1 MMKVI
6 LTHEN
11 ADFDA
16 VASLLGASKLFLD
29 ATPVLPRRVNRNGR
43 AFLAL
48 YGAELAFIEP
58 DDLPRRR
65 KITHATLVDT
75 QSLTTLKGMGRDLQ
89 VYIID
94 HHPLDR
100 ELPPTW
106 TFSGEPTGAT
116 TTLLVEE
123 ISARALALTSI
134 EATLLLLG
142 IYEDTGSLLYQST
155 TTRDLRAAA
164 WLMEQGA
171 RLSVVNEFL
180 HHPLTP
186 EQSELYDLL
195 QEQSKTHKIK
205 GHTIIIAQA
214 EALGFSD
221 EISTLAHKL
230 RELLEPS
237 ALFVLVGLDRRIQL
251 VARSTT
257 DDIDVSAIAKQF
269 DGGGHTRAAAA
280 LIRTRSLQTV
290 YDKLLNLL
298 PGIVQPTVTVAQ
310 VMSRGVQVLSPDDK
324 ITDAA
329 ERMRRTGHEGYPVV
343 AEGRVLGLLTRRA
356 VDQALQHEMADAPVT
371 QVMNAGN
378 ITVGSS
384 DPIVHLQQL
393 MIENGWGQIP
403 VVEDGRIVGVVTR
416 TDLITLWGTPPAPPR
431 CSKVSA
437 MLEKALA
444 EPLLALVRRI
454 SQKAFGMGVVPYFV
468 GGLVR
473 DLLLDQS
480 IVDVDMVI
488 EGDAIALAR
497 RLADDLGGRVRAHK
511 RFRTA
516 KWLLSQD
523 VWRQVIGSVPKGVD
537 LGNGLPLSV
546 DFATARTEFYTYP
559 TALPQIER
567 SSITQDLHRRD
578 FTINT
583 LAIRLDPDHWGELLD
598 FYGGETDLR
607 NGVIRVLHSLSF
619 VDDPTRMLRA
629 ARLESRMDFHLDPRS
644 EELISDALPLLK
656 RVSGDRV
663 RHEFELIFRE
673 AEPERALHRLEELGG
688 LRLIH
693 SGLRCDRWLQAKYRV
708 LREEFKSEAAR
719 TEILGLSIGSK
730 PQNEVWNMAVW
741 NMQPHDNVYLHL
753 ALLAYRL
760 NSEEL
765 EKLIVRLKVRRDDAE
780 DMRLLSNLKEVLPQ
794 LGRARRPSAVYRLLH
809 PYPSRVLSV
818 AWIATDRKRLQ
829 RRLLRYQ
836 TEWRLAE
843 IELSGNDLKAM
854 GLNPGPLFG
863 RLLNALLDA
872 RLDGKVSTR
881 EDEQALLEKLLAA
894 EGENAAE

>member
-1 MMKVI
+1 MKVI

-16 VASLLGASKLFLD
+16 VASLLGASKLFPD

-43 AFLAL
+43 NFLAF
-48 YGAELAFIEP
+48 YSDELPFVEP
-58 DDLPRRR
+58 ADLPRRP

-75 QSLTTLKGMGRDLQ
+75 QSLTTLRGMGRELQ
-89 VYIID
+89 VNIID

-100 ELPPTW
+100 ELPSTW

-123 ISARALALTSI
+123 ISARSLMLTSI

-155 TTRDLRAAA
+155 TTRDMRAAA

-171 RLSVVNEFL
+171 RLSVVSEFL
-180 HHPLTP
+180 HHPLTL
-186 EQSELYDLL
+186 EQSKLYDLL
-195 QEQSKTHKIK
+195 QEQSETYEVK
-205 GHTIIIAQA
+205 GHTIIISQA
-214 EALGFSD
+214 EAPDFSD

-237 ALFVLVGLDRRIQL
+237 ALFVIVGLDKRIQL

-280 LIRTRSLQTV
+280 LIRTRSLQAV
-290 YDKLLNLL
+290 HEKLLSLL
-298 PGIVQPTVTVAQ
+298 PGVVQPKVTVAQ
-310 VMSRGVQVLSPDDK
+310 IMSRGVQVLSPEDT

-356 VDQALQHEMADAPVT
+356 VDQALQHKMTDAPVA
-371 QVMNAGN
+371 QVMNTGN
-378 ITVGSS
+378 ITVSSS
-384 DPIVHLQQL
+384 DSVERLQQL
-393 MIENGWGQIP
+393 MIESNWGQIP
-403 VVEDGRIVGVVTR
+403 VVEGDRIAGVVTR
-416 TDLITLWGTPPAPPR
+416 TDLITLWGGPPAPPR
-431 CSKVSA
+431 RSEVVA
-437 MLEKALA
+437 LLEKALA
-444 EPLLALVRRI
+444 EPVLALVRYI
-454 SQKAFGMGVVPYFV
+454 SQKAYGMGVVPYFV

-473 DLLLDQS
+473 DLLLGQPV
-480 IVDVDMVI
+480 VDVDMVI

-497 RLADDLGGRVRAHK
+497 RLADALGGRVRAHK

-516 KWLLSQD
+516 KWLLSER
-523 VWRQVIGSVPKGVD
+523 VWRQVTSLVPDDVD
-537 LGNGLPLSV
+537 LYNELPLSV
-546 DFATARTEFYTYP
+546 DFVTARTEFYTYP

-598 FYGGETDLR
+598 FYGGEADLH
-607 NGVIRVLHSLSF
+607 NGIIRVLHSLSF
-619 VDDPTRMLRA
+619 VDDPTRILRA
-629 ARLESRMDFHLDPRS
+629 ARLESRMGFHLDPRS

-663 RHEFELIFRE
+663 RHELELIFRE
-673 AEPERALHRLEELGG
+673 DEPERALRRLEELGG
-688 LRLIH
+688 LQHIH
-693 SGLRCDRWLQAKYRV
+693 PGLRCDRWLQAKYRV
-708 LREEFKSEAAR
+708 LREGVKSEAAR
-719 TEILGLSIGSK
+719 AEILGLSLGTK
-730 PQNEVWNMAVW
+730 PQEEVWNIETWGMEP
-741 NMQPHDNVYLHL
+741 QDNVYLHL

-760 NSEEL
+760 DSEEL
-765 EKLIVRLKVRRDDAE
+765 DKLIVRLKVSRDDAE
-780 DMRLLSNLKEVLPQ
+780 DMRLLANLKEVLPQ
-794 LGRARRPSAVYRLLH
+794 LGRARRPSAIYRLLR
-809 PYPSRVLSV
+809 PYPSRVLAV
-818 AWIATDRKRLQ
+818 AWIATDRRRLQ

-836 TEWRLAE
+836 SEWRLAE
-843 IELSGNDLKAM
+843 TELSGNDLKAL
-854 GLNPGPLFG
+854 GLSPGPLFG
-863 RLLNALLDA
+863 RLLDALLDA

-881 EDEQALLEKLLAA
+881 EDEEALLEKLLDA
-894 EGENAAE
+894 ESENAAK